1 MRILSYILL
10 IGLFLLSS
18 CRAKQVLIHSTS
30 TDSTVV
36 MEEYVQREI
45 VVPGDSIRVSL
56 PILIQDNKPVPQK
69 VTARSSR
76 ASVQLEIT
84 SEGTATAQANCD
96 EYLAKINVLERS
108 VNTYRHDIEVY
119 KQAES
124 KLTEKINDIYRGIKR
139 VVFKIAIIIVLIAL
153 FKYLKPI
160 SLIIKNVF
168 KWQKN
173 SI

>member
-1 MRILSYILL
+1 
-10 IGLFLLSS
+10 
-18 CRAKQVLIHSTS
+18 
-30 TDSTVV
+30 VV
-36 MEEYVQREI
+36 EEYVEREV
-45 VVPGDSIRVSL
+45 VVPGDSIKVSL

-84 SEGTATAQANCD
+84 PLGTATAQANCD

-119 KQAES
+119 KEKES
-124 KLTEKINDIYRGIKR
+124 RLQKTINDIYRWIKR
-139 VVFKIAIIIVLIAL
+139 GVIAVAILIAL
-153 FKYLKPI
+153 IATLKYLKPI
-160 SLIIKNVF
+160 LLIIKNLV